1 MLHGFLG
8 CIYSQTFF
16 IKNVYK
22 IMWSIV
28 MELDFFVV
36 SLERHISNTKLI
48 KSITQS

>member
-1 MLHGFLG
+1 MVFLAVY
-8 CIYSQTFF
+8 ILRLFF